1 MAGQEQDQEA
11 NEPATPFKLQKAHE
25 RGSIVRSSDVT
36 FASVMFACV
45 GVAYGLGNRIVQ
57 DVAQLMH
64 HGLLLASRNEPSAV
78 AVSGYMGG
86 LSVYALG
93 VIAPAVLTVWI
104 CALLVAGAQ
113 ARGVFSAQPLKPDFS
128 RLNPANGVERLF
140 SIRSLH
146 ELWRSV
152 AKMLVIAAAM
162 GVWLR
167 HHLREILLLSR
178 RGHAEAAHRGI
189 ELLGSV
195 LSLLAIIMLG
205 FALLDWLINH
215 REYMR
220 KMRMSKRE
228 IRDEHKEREGDPR
241 IKRRLRQLRIE
252 WLKRSRQIA
261 KVRSADVVLTNPT
274 HYAVALEYRHGE
286 MAAPMI
292 TARGAGEL
300 AQRMRTEALRH
311 RVPVVEN
318 APLTRALYAL
328 KESQVF
334 VPEEHF
340 DPVARVLRWVYA
352 ARARRGP
359 TPEAAA

>member
-1 MAGQEQDQEA
+1 MAGQEQDLDA
-11 NEPATPFKLQKAHE
+11 NEPATPFKLQKAHD
-25 RGSIVRSSDVT
+25 RGSIVRSNDVT

-45 GVAYGLGNRIVQ
+45 AVVYGLGERIVQ
-57 DVAQLMH
+57 DVSQLIR
-64 HGLLLASRNEPSAV
+64 HGLLFASRNEPGAAV
-78 AVSGYMGG
+78 VSRYIGG
-86 LSVYALG
+86 LSARALG
-93 VIAPAVLTVWI
+93 AVAPAALSVWI
-104 CALLVAGAQ
+104 CALLVAALQ

-128 RLNPANGVERLF
+128 RINPANGFQRVF
-140 SIRSLH
+140 SVRSLH
-146 ELWRSV
+146 ELGRSV
-152 AKMLVIAAAM
+152 AKILVIAAAM
-162 GVWLR
+162 GVWLCN
-167 HHLREILLLSR
+167 HLKQILLLSQ
-178 RGHAEAAHRGI
+178 RGHTQAMPSGI

-195 LSLLAIIMLG
+195 MLLLAIIMLV
-205 FALLDWLINH
+205 FALLDWLINY

-220 KMRMSKRE
+220 KLRMSKRE

-261 KVRSADVVLTNPT
+261 NVRSADVVLTNPT

-300 AQRMRTEALRH
+300 AQRMRAEARRH
-311 RVPVVEN
+311 HVPVVEN

-352 ARARRGP
+352 ARARNNP